1 MYVRN
6 SLYLIFISF
15 ILFSINTIITN
26 INFIPALGIG
36 WGTLFLNEI
45 PQIGIKIRVISLN
58 W

>member
-6 SLYLIFISF
+6 SLYLIFINF
-15 ILFSINTIITN
+15 ILFSITTVSTN

-45 PQIGIKIRVISLN
+45 PQIGI
-58 W
+58 